1 MLPSSILEII
11 ASHLDAADRAR
22 FSCVCRVTRDIDIR
36 QEHIRAIVPAKEH
49 AVLSFA
55 KWFSARLKYVK
66 HLELI
71 TDMTLW
77 SYVWRYS
84 GVKIALKLK
93 SAHLYH
99 RIGSPFVLHS
109 PEDLIPTAPFLE
121 HLMICADGPVHVG
134 AGLSRLRLKYL
145 TVHSTSSFV
154 TSEMMTF
161 TTPSLEKLYLHGKL
175 SDSISLYGLMSLSK
189 LRYLECPAIMLTS
202 VIPAIKSLES
212 LVLHGGL
219 PCTITAYRHIALK
232 SPLKFVRLVQGHW
245 CNLSWLPETVET
257 LECVSCDQVNKL
269 PKGLKNLLLLSTG
282 INAFAAYN
290 ISKMNLDFF
299 TLRSFGKSMPVL
311 SVRARVVDVSEE
323 DEQFVT
329 LLHDENVHL
338 NTRILET

>member
-1 MLPSSILEII
+1 MLPSPILEIV

-22 FSCVCRVTRDIDIR
+22 FSCVCRATRNIDIR
-36 QEHIRAIVPAKEH
+36 QEHIRAVVPSKKH

-55 KWFSARLKYVK
+55 KWFAARLKYVK

-84 GVKIALKLK
+84 GVKIALKLS

-99 RIGSPFVLHS
+99 QTGSPFVMHS

-121 HLMICADGPVHVG
+121 HLMLCADGPVHIG

-161 TTPSLEKLYLHGKL
+161 AIPPLEKMYLHGKL
-175 SDSISLYGLMSLSK
+175 SESMSLYGLVSSFK
-189 LRYLECPAIMLTS
+189 LRYLECPAIMLAS
-202 VIPAIKSLES
+202 VIPDMESLES
-212 LVLHGGL
+212 LVLHGGF
-219 PCTITAYRHIALK
+219 PCTITAYRHISLK
-232 SPLKFVRLVQGHW
+232 SKLKFVRLVQGHW

-269 PKGLKNLLLLSTG
+269 PKGLKNLLLLSTS
-282 INAFAAYN
+282 INVFAAHA

-299 TLRSFGKSMPVL
+299 ALRSFGHSLPML
-311 SVRARVVDVSEE
+311 SVRARVIDVSEE
-323 DEQFVT
+323 DQRFVT
-329 LLHDENVHL
+329 LLHDDCTN
-338 NTRILET
+338 NT